1 MQLTMQDLQAMGKS
15 KMKNRDKNG
24 REINSSRS
32 AEYITVNIDYDKLSN
47 AIVSAHN
54 RIESKKRLAEEES
67 TKTWRKKLG
76 WVDYSHERNIFK
88 RKFLET
94 INWIVVFYRILSTKN
109 KYTSDMHVTN
119 VFLQFL
125 LQLIFSALSIGA
137 FIISAPLVAYWIFHL
152 LDSFLGNLFF
162 VIFISALI
170 LLGFIARKVAAEIE
184 NIRDIQL
191 VISILSAVT
200 SFIAMI
206 IALIALVL

>member
-1 MQLTMQDLQAMGKS
+1 MQDLQAMGKS
-15 KMKNRDKNG
+15 KMKNRGKNG
-24 REINSSRS
+24 RETNSSRS
-32 AEYITVNIDYDKLSN
+32 TEHITANIDYDKLSN
-47 AIVSAHN
+47 AIVSAHS

-137 FIISAPLVAYWIFHL
+137 FIISAPLGAYWIFHL

>member
-1 MQLTMQDLQAMGKS
+1 MGKS
-15 KMKNRDKNG
+15 KMKNRGKNG
-24 REINSSRS
+24 RETNSSRS
-32 AEYITVNIDYDKLSN
+32 TEHITANIDYDKLSN
-47 AIVSAHN
+47 AIVSAHS

>member
-1 MQLTMQDLQAMGKS
+1 MQDLQAMGKS
-15 KMKNRDKNG
+15 KMKIRGKNG
-24 REINSSRS
+24 RETNSSHS
-32 AEYITVNIDYDKLSN
+32 TEPITANIDYDKLSN
-47 AIVSAHN
+47 AIVSAHS

-76 WVDYSHERNIFK
+76 WVDYSHERNIIK

-152 LDSFLGNLFF
+152 LDSFLGSLFI
-162 VIFISALI
+162 VIFIRALI
-170 LLGFIARKVAAEIE
+170 LIGFIARKVAAEIE

>member
-1 MQLTMQDLQAMGKS
+1 
-15 KMKNRDKNG
+15 MKNRGKNG
-24 REINSSRS
+24 RETNSSRS
-32 AEYITVNIDYDKLSN
+32 TEHITANIDYDKLSN
-47 AIVSAHN
+47 AIVSAHS
-54 RIESKKRLAEEES
+54 RIESKKHLAEEES

-137 FIISAPLVAYWIFHL
+137 FIISAPLGAYWIFHL

>member
-1 MQLTMQDLQAMGKS
+1 MGKS
-15 KMKNRDKNG
+15 KMKNRGKNG
-24 REINSSRS
+24 RETNSSRS
-32 AEYITVNIDYDKLSN
+32 TEHITANIDYDKLSN
-47 AIVSAHN
+47 AIVSAHS

-162 VIFISALI
+162 VIFIS
-170 LLGFIARKVAAEIE
+170 GFAQKCLE
-184 NIRDIQL
+184 
-191 VISILSAVT
+191 
-200 SFIAMI
+200 FINAI
-206 IALIALVL
+206 

>member
-1 MQLTMQDLQAMGKS
+1 
-15 KMKNRDKNG
+15 MKNRGKNG
-24 REINSSRS
+24 RETNSSRS
-32 AEYITVNIDYDKLSN
+32 TEHITANIDYDKLSN
-47 AIVSAHN
+47 AIVSAHS

>member
-1 MQLTMQDLQAMGKS
+1 MQDLQAMGKS
-15 KMKNRDKNG
+15 KMKNRGKNG
-24 REINSSRS
+24 RETNSSRS
-32 AEYITVNIDYDKLSN
+32 TEHITANIDYDKLSN
-47 AIVSAHN
+47 AIVSAHS
-54 RIESKKRLAEEES
+54 RIESKKHLAEEES

-137 FIISAPLVAYWIFHL
+137 FIISAPLGAYWIFHL

>member
-1 MQLTMQDLQAMGKS
+1 
-15 KMKNRDKNG
+15 MKNRNKNG
-24 REINSSRS
+24 RETNSSRS
-32 AEYITVNIDYDKLSN
+32 AEYITANIDYDKLSN

-67 TKTWRKKLG
+67 TKTWRKNLG

-94 INWIVVFYRILSTKN
+94 INWIVVFCRILSTKN
-109 KYTSDMHVTN
+109 KYTSDTHVTDI
-119 VFLQFL
+119 FLQFL
-125 LQLIFSALSIGA
+125 LQLIFSALSVSS
-137 FIISAPLVAYWIFHL
+137 FILSIALATHWISHF
-152 LDSFLGNLFF
+152 LDSFLSNIFF
-162 VIFISALI
+162 VIFVGALI
-170 LLGFIARKVAAEIE
+170 LFGFIARKAAAEIE

>member
-1 MQLTMQDLQAMGKS
+1 
-15 KMKNRDKNG
+15 MKNRGKNG
-24 REINSSRS
+24 RETKSSPS
-32 AEYITVNIDYDKLSN
+32 VEHITANIDYDRLSN

-67 TKTWRKKLG
+67 TKTWRNNLG

-94 INWIVVFYRILSTKN
+94 INWIVVFCRILSTKN
-109 KYTSDMHVTN
+109 KYTSDTYVTDI
-119 VFLQFL
+119 FLQFL
-125 LQLIFSALSIGA
+125 LQLIFSALSVSS
-137 FIISAPLVAYWIFHL
+137 FILSIALATHWISHF
-152 LDSFLGNLFF
+152 LDSFLSNIFF
-162 VIFISALI
+162 VIFVGALI
-170 LLGFIARKVAAEIE
+170 LFGFIARKAAAEIE

>member
-1 MQLTMQDLQAMGKS
+1 
-15 KMKNRDKNG
+15 MKNRGKNG
-24 REINSSRS
+24 RETNSSRS
-32 AEYITVNIDYDKLSN
+32 AEYVTANIDYDKLSN

-67 TKTWRKKLG
+67 TKTWRKNLG

-94 INWIVVFYRILSTKN
+94 VNRIVVFSHILSTKN
-109 KYTSDMHVTN
+109 KYTSDTHVTN

-125 LQLIFSALSIGA
+125 LELIFSALSVSS
-137 FIISAPLVAYWIFHL
+137 FILSIALVAYWIFHF
-152 LDSFLGNLFF
+152 LDSFLGNFFF

-170 LLGFIARKVAAEIE
+170 LLGSIARKVAAEIE

>member
-1 MQLTMQDLQAMGKS
+1 
-15 KMKNRDKNG
+15 MKNRGKNG
-24 REINSSRS
+24 RETNSSRS
-32 AEYITVNIDYDKLSN
+32 TEHITANIDYDKLSN
-47 AIVSAHN
+47 AIVSAHSL
-54 RIESKKRLAEEES
+54 IESKKRLAEEES

>member
-1 MQLTMQDLQAMGKS
+1 MA
-15 KMKNRDKNG
+15 
-24 REINSSRS
+24 
-32 AEYITVNIDYDKLSN
+32 
-47 AIVSAHN
+47 
-54 RIESKKRLAEEES
+54 KK
-67 TKTWRKKLG
+67 
-76 WVDYSHERNIFK
+76 
-88 RKFLET
+88 
-94 INWIVVFYRILSTKN
+94 STKN
-109 KYTSDMHVTN
+109 KYTSDTHVTN

-125 LQLIFSALSIGA
+125 LELIFSALSVSS
-137 FIISAPLVAYWIFHL
+137 FILSIALVAYWIFHF

>member
-1 MQLTMQDLQAMGKS
+1 MGKS
-15 KMKNRDKNG
+15 KMKNRGKNG
-24 REINSSRS
+24 RETNSSRS
-32 AEYITVNIDYDKLSN
+32 TEHITANIDYDKLSN
-47 AIVSAHN
+47 AIVSAHS

-94 INWIVVFYRILSTKN
+94 INWIVVFYRILSTKS

>member
-1 MQLTMQDLQAMGKS
+1 
-15 KMKNRDKNG
+15 MKNRGKNG
-24 REINSSRS
+24 RETNSSRS
-32 AEYITVNIDYDKLSN
+32 TEHITANIDYDKLSN
-47 AIVSAHN
+47 AIVSAHS

-137 FIISAPLVAYWIFHL
+137 FIISAPLGAYWIFHL

>member
-1 MQLTMQDLQAMGKS
+1 
-15 KMKNRDKNG
+15 MKNRGKNG
-24 REINSSRS
+24 RETNSSRS
-32 AEYITVNIDYDKLSN
+32 AEYITVNIDYEKLSN

-94 INWIVVFYRILSTKN
+94 INWIVVFCRILSTKS
-109 KYTSDMHVTN
+109 KYTSDTHVTDI
-119 VFLQFL
+119 FLQFL
-125 LQLIFSALSIGA
+125 LQLIFSALSVSS
-137 FIISAPLVAYWIFHL
+137 FILSIALATHWISHF
-152 LDSFLGNLFF
+152 LDSFLSNIFF
-162 VIFISALI
+162 VIFVGALI
-170 LLGFIARKVAAEIE
+170 LFGFIARKAAAEIE
-184 NIRDIQL
+184 SIRDIQL

>member
-1 MQLTMQDLQAMGKS
+1 MQDLQAMGKS
-15 KMKNRDKNG
+15 KMKNRGKNG
-24 REINSSRS
+24 RETNSSHS
-32 AEYITVNIDYDKLSN
+32 TEHITANIDYDKLSN
-47 AIVSAHN
+47 AIVSAHS

-76 WVDYSHERNIFK
+76 WVDYSHERNIIK

>member
-1 MQLTMQDLQAMGKS
+1 MQDLQAMGKS
-15 KMKNRDKNG
+15 KMKNRGKNG
-24 REINSSRS
+24 RETNSSRS
-32 AEYITVNIDYDKLSN
+32 TEHITANIDYDKLSN
-47 AIVSAHN
+47 AIVSAHS

-137 FIISAPLVAYWIFHL
+137 FIISAPLGAYWIFHL

-170 LLGFIARKVAAEIE
+170 LLGFIARKVAAGIE

>member
-1 MQLTMQDLQAMGKS
+1 MQDLQATGKS

-24 REINSSRS
+24 RDINSSRS
-32 AEYITVNIDYDKLSN
+32 AEYITVNINYDKLSN

-54 RIESKKRLAEEES
+54 RIESKKRLTEEES
-67 TKTWRKKLG
+67 AKAWRKNLG

-125 LQLIFSALSIGA
+125 LQLIWTFLSNAG
-137 FIISAPLVAYWIFHL
+137 
-152 LDSFLGNLFF
+152 
-162 VIFISALI
+162 
-170 LLGFIARKVAAEIE
+170 
-184 NIRDIQL
+184 
-191 VISILSAVT
+191 
-200 SFIAMI
+200 
-206 IALIALVL
+206 

>member
-1 MQLTMQDLQAMGKS
+1 MQDLQAMGKS
-15 KMKNRDKNG
+15 KMKNRGKNG
-24 REINSSRS
+24 RETNSSRS
-32 AEYITVNIDYDKLSN
+32 AEYITVNIDYEKLSN

-94 INWIVVFYRILSTKN
+94 INWIVVFCRILSTKS
-109 KYTSDMHVTN
+109 KYTSDTHVTDI
-119 VFLQFL
+119 FLQFL
-125 LQLIFSALSIGA
+125 LQLIFSALSVSS
-137 FIISAPLVAYWIFHL
+137 FILSIALATHWISHF
-152 LDSFLGNLFF
+152 LDSFLSNIFF
-162 VIFISALI
+162 VIFVGALI
-170 LLGFIARKVAAEIE
+170 LFGFIARKAAAEIE
-184 NIRDIQL
+184 SIRDIQL